1 MSSQKPHPFLP
12 LELIH
17 YIIDFIPLA
26 GDNAKIAYEPS
37 HSITKTL
44 LSLTRTSR
52 TIYPAARRLLYTHCL
67 YIDSPWR
74 LQRLLSSL
82 SAYIGDP
89 AGSHPPPNLESEPST
104 IQHETS
110 LYLSPFPDDT
120 INDLHTAQAVN
131 DLLTILAPT
140 LHRLVIDIPL
150 RSLYP
155 EDDSRGIRRILRDGF
170 VQLTSL
176 EMFCSARDELFL
188 SCSAEWPTDQSE
200 ENVWSLWPNLKTL
213 ALYNCDLVS
222 AKFWRDIGKIKKLET
237 LILTRADSVQ
247 DVDFKAEWNRG
258 ESTHRS
264 WTMWFVDVDGG
275 HGIPETVEEPKEG
288 DKARVKIERVPTS
301 YYGDEDVIELCQD
314 WVKRLV
320 LRHVNVFHRG

>member
-1 MSSQKPHPFLP
+1 MYSQKPYPFLP

-26 GDNAKIAYEPS
+26 GDKAKIAYEPS

-44 LSLTRTSR
+44 LALTRTSR
-52 TIYPAARRLLYTHCL
+52 TIYPAARKLLYTHCL

-74 LQRLLSSL
+74 IQRLLISL
-82 SAYIGDP
+82 LAYIDDP
-89 AGSHPPPNLESEPST
+89 GGSHPLPSLESEPSA

-110 LYLSPFPDDT
+110 LYLSPFPEDT
-120 INDLHTAQAVN
+120 IDDFSTAQAVYG
-131 DLLTILAPT
+131 LLTILAPT

-155 EDDSRGIRRILRDGF
+155 EDDGLGIRRILRDGF
-170 VQLTSL
+170 AQLTSL

-188 SCSAEWPTDQSE
+188 NCSAEWPIDRSE

-213 ALYNCDLVS
+213 ALYNCDLDS
-222 AKFWRDIGKIKKLET
+222 EKFWRDIGKMKKLET
-237 LILTRADSVQ
+237 LVLTRADSMR
-247 DVDFKAEWNRG
+247 DFDFKTEWNRG
-258 ESTHRS
+258 GNQHQSLTV
-264 WTMWFVDVDGG
+264 WFVDVDGG

-288 DKARVKIERVPTS
+288 DKVRIKVECVPTS

-314 WVKRLV
+314 WVKRSV
-320 LRHVNVFHRG
+320 LREWSVF